1 MISIAKT
8 YSAGCDAN
16 SVEPTMLAGTRV
28 KLKDPILQQIV
39 YYNIVDEAIVKR
51 DVDELMSSSG
61 TK

>member
-1 MISIAKT
+1 
-8 YSAGCDAN
+8 
-16 SVEPTMLAGTRV
+16 MLTGTRI

-51 DVDELMSSSG
+51 DVDELMRSSG